1 MKRSC
6 AMNGPAS
13 MVDDIVTVGN
23 PLPRIAL
30 VTMIDGRRVRI
41 TWRDGR
47 SNTVDL
53 NPVLNSHRHFIPLR
67 DDDELFGTMR
77 VNEDGNA
84 IEWDGGIEL
93 SAEWIDT
100 LPSIGMENREFR
112 HIMDDL
118 LKFSLEGMALQLEIS
133 RRQIANYRGST
144 PIPNSIA
151 LATRYLAEKAGQR

>member
-1 MKRSC
+1 
-6 AMNGPAS
+6 MNGPAS
-13 MVDDIVTVGN
+13 MVDDTVTVGN
-23 PLPRIAL
+23 PLPRIAS

-84 IEWDGGIEL
+84 IEWDGESSCQPNGSIPCPQL
-93 SAEWIDT
+93 VWRTGNSA
-100 LPSIGMENREFR
+100 
-112 HIMDDL
+112 
-118 LKFSLEGMALQLEIS
+118 IS
-133 RRQIANYRGST
+133 WTIC
-144 PIPNSIA
+144 
-151 LATRYLAEKAGQR
+151 